1 MGTAA
6 YAMPIFCSLQIE
18 CVELNVVW
26 PGGRD
31 RELAWIRIECYGEIG
46 WRYPALELK
55 TVFFRVGE
63 IQLTVAA
70 FVF

>member
-1 MGTAA
+1 MSLGTENQLG
-6 YAMPIFCSLQIE
+6 F
-18 CVELNVVW
+18 
-26 PGGRD
+26 
-31 RELAWIRIECYGEIG
+31 RISYGEIG

-70 FVF
+70 FVV